1 MKPTQELYYL
11 GQSLW
16 LDDLSRGLMKDGRLR
31 TYIKDYSLTGLTSN
45 PTIFENAISKS
56 RDYDNDILLGASRGR
71 STEDIF
77 FNLALK
83 DLREAADEFLPVHK
97 RTCGVD
103 GWVSLE
109 VSPLLANDADGSIK
123 AATRLHDEGGRSNI
137 FIKIPGT
144 PEGVKA
150 IEESIFQ
157 GIPINVTLLFSRDQY
172 KAAAEAYLRG
182 IERRIERGLSPDVPS
197 VASLFISRWDVAV
210 KDKVPEKLQNKLG
223 VAVGQK
229 TYKAY
234 LEILNSPRVK
244 RLMNLGMRP
253 QRLLWAS
260 TGTKDPKASDTLY
273 IEALTAPFTINTIP
287 EKTLKAFADHG
298 KVGNILPGDNRFEDT
313 LKEFS
318 NHGIDLKSLADQLQ
332 VEGTKSFEKSWS
344 SLMGRIEEKVNS
356 SRPQQSL

>member
-1 MKPTQELYYL
+1 MKPTQELYNL

-16 LDDLSRGLMKDGRLR
+16 LDDLSRGLLNDGRLR
-31 TYIKDYSLTGLTSN
+31 TYIKYYSLTGLTSN
-45 PTIFENAISKS
+45 PTIFEHAISKS
-56 RDYDNDILLGASRGR
+56 RDYDNDILLGASRGW
-71 STEDIF
+71 STEGIF

-83 DLREAADEFLPVHK
+83 DLREAAREFLPVHE

-123 AATRLHDEGGRSNI
+123 AATRLHDEGARSNI

-157 GIPINVTLLFSRDQY
+157 GVPINVTLLFSSEQY
-172 KAAAEAYLRG
+172 QAASEAYLRG
-182 IERRIERGLSPDVPS
+182 IERRIEKGLGPDVPS

-210 KDKVPEKLQNKLG
+210 KDKVPENLQNKLG
-223 VAVGQK
+223 IAVGQK

-234 LEILNSPRVK
+234 LEMLNSPRVR

-273 IEALTAPFTINTIP
+273 IEALNAPLTINTIP

-298 KVGNILPGDNRFEDT
+298 KVGPVLTGDNRFEQT

-318 NHGIDLKSLADQLQ
+318 NLGIDLKSLATQLQ

-344 SLMGRIEEKVNS
+344 SLMTRIDEKKNYS
-356 SRPQQSL
+356 SPHSSL